1 MTQGEPVEG
10 HHRLLDKLNRTAPHA
25 LAFPSAAGTE
35 AARRWDGRGRQWP
48 RIARGSAVRCECCGK
63 NKARGRARKRAQ
75 TAAQSRRDAA
85 HYGSDVR
92 EVDLGVREHS

>member
-35 AARRWDGRGRQWP
+35 AALRWDGRGRRWP

-63 NKARGRARKRAQ
+63 NQGARKSAQ
-75 TAAQSRRDAA
+75 KSPDCSAEPERRGPLWQRRERSRSGRQ
-85 HYGSDVR
+85 GT
-92 EVDLGVREHS
+92 